1 MHHFS
6 QELEALTSQQN
17 GLDGTTYSI
26 ANGKSFPVKSSST
39 ISPTPNNMKTSK
51 TLTQLSIE
59 DELMSSAEDS
69 PANHSA
75 RQDFEKEQRTT
86 ATCGRRCL
94 ELSESVNPVGSW
106 ARTFAGLLVGRTDW
120 YSKRVTL
127 TWKIL
132 GTPSNRLL
140 FQLVPQAMRHTDVT
154 EFGLLLTPTT
164 QIQQMLPTP
173 RSVEFV
179 ETPENFA
186 KRNGD
191 RTTNSMPNLSSMAQH
206 VPHLLPTPAARDVK
220 GTNSMEHLRGENGT
234 VMNHIGQLPNFIKY
248 HTGTTSQL
256 SPLFV
261 EEMMGFPKNWT
272 VLPFQNG
279 EENQ

>member
-6 QELEALTSQQN
+6 QESEVLTSQQN

-127 TWKIL
+127 TWKVL

-140 FQLVPQAMRHTDVT
+140 FQLVPQAHLTDAT
-154 EFGLLLTPTT
+154 EFGLLLKTPTVMDGEVT
-164 QIQQMLPTP
+164 SGKKNPTSGNSGTLAQEIMSQYKPTML
-173 RSVEFV
+173 
-179 ETPENFA
+179 
-186 KRNGD
+186 KIG
-191 RTTNSMPNLSSMAQH
+191 M
-206 VPHLLPTPAARDVK
+206 LPTPAARDVK